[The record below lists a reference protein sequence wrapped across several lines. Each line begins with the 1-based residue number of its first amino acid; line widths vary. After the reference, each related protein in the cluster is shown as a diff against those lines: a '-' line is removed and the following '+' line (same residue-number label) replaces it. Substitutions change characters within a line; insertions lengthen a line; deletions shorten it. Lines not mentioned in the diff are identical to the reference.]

1 MTKPEDAVA
10 AARAELERLRAAGRY
25 GEPEGGLTVEPT
37 DRVSRA
43 QLLEWALIEPDLSE
57 LRSTRRG
64 GAPITAVKRLL
75 LRGLQQ
81 YHNELIAEQTRFNI
95 HVLRRLFEL
104 EDRLDELEQQQPS

>member
-64 GAPITAVKRLL
+64 GAPISAVKRLL

-81 YHNELIAEQTRFNI
+81 YHNELIAEQTRFNV

-104 EDRLDELEQQQPS
+104 EDRLDELDGR

>member
-81 YHNELIAEQTRFNI
+81 YHNELIAEQTRFNV

-104 EDRLDELEQQQPS
+104 EDRLDELDGR

>member
-1 MTKPEDAVA
+1 MKPEDAIA
-10 AARAELERLRAAGRY
+10 AARTELERLKAAGRY
-25 GEPEGGLTVEPT
+25 AEPHGGLTVEPT

-43 QLLEWALIEPDLSE
+43 QLLEWALIEPDASE

-104 EDRLDELEQQQPS
+104 EDKLDELEQQRP